1 VLRKQDVYPGSN
13 FFPSRIPNP
22 NFFHPGSASK
32 NFCTYFNPKKWFLS
46 SRKYDPDC
54 SSRIRIPDPDPD
66 YLPIPDPGVKKAPD
80 PGSGSA
86 TLVTLPY
93 YFFQAC
99 DESKFCTLP
108 RQRKSQMYRIQ
119 NVVFMKGPGHKSLGF
134 TVVGGKDSN
143 KGSIGIYVKSIF
155 PNGQAFGL
163 LKEGEWRIKLWS
175 RPVFNRGHECTF
187 LHLLYVPRK
196 TRYADYFVFLSGPFS
211 DGMFCDGV

>member
-1 VLRKQDVYPGSN
+1 LLIPDLDPG
-13 FFPSRIPNP
+13 
-22 NFFHPGSASK
+22 
-32 NFCTYFNPKKWFLS
+32 
-46 SRKYDPDC
+46 C
-54 SSRIRIPDPDPD
+54 SSRIWIPDSDPD
-66 YLPIPDPGVKKAPD
+66 YLPIPYPGVKKAPD

-93 YFFQAC
+93 YLFQAC

-175 RPVFNRGHECTF
+175 RPAFYCVHLCTF
-187 LHLLYVPRK
+187 LHLLYVQRK
-196 TRYADYFVFLSGPFS
+196 SRYADYFVLYQVFLVTGCFVMGRVKPAWLDCVAFVKP
-211 DGMFCDGV
+211 GAL